1 MAIIQ
6 QIQKKQKRKNEFQ
19 NLQENCLMRGMK
31 LLIFLKKGLFRIKI
45 MYLKQK
51 KKKESKEELKENKF
65 FEYIENKSKGINYDL
80 VVKHFNSSVPTVL
93 ANTYFS

>member
-1 MAIIQ
+1 
-6 QIQKKQKRKNEFQ
+6 
-19 NLQENCLMRGMK
+19 
-31 LLIFLKKGLFRIKI
+31 

-51 KKKESKEELKENKF
+51 KKKESKEELKEKNF

-80 VVKHFNSSVPTVL
+80 FVKHFNSSVPTVL